1 MKYSARPAVFII
13 NSLEGG
19 GAERVMVK
27 LLTIMESYFEEKTIP
42 VHLILLDDLPE
53 SHQCPAFVDKTI
65 LKGGNHVRISITP
78 DIIRTA
84 CSFITTKRNFH
95 EVLSAS
101 SGVYHKFT

>member
-53 SHQCPAFVDKTI
+53 SHQCPAFVDKTVH
-65 LKGGNHVRISITP
+65 LLLWAYG
-78 DIIRTA
+78 
-84 CSFITTKRNFH
+84 
-95 EVLSAS
+95 
-101 SGVYHKFT
+101 